1 LPSIEDITLESWP
14 AFAATDRPETLR
26 TTHFAIRQSEV
37 NLDFYLDRFYHDRR
51 LRFHYFDDLEEL
63 VKVCHRHRIS
73 AILIAGEGEF
83 VRELDMVR
91 AIKQNLQLSSVPAIL
106 YHPDPHVNTVVA
118 AYESG
123 VEEFIYGEWVDKLVR
138 VRIDRVIERSQR
150 DVAVNPSTLLP
161 GPALIE
167 EEINRQIQ
175 LGEKFAVAY
184 ADLDNFKAFNDY
196 SGYVYG
202 DKIIRLTG
210 RILRDVVFDL
220 CREGFVG
227 HIAGD
232 DFICVMPA
240 DVVEDACRW
249 IIKTFDAF
257 MPYRYNE
264 ADRERG
270 YYEAN
275 NRLGEMERFPLLSIS
290 IAVVINR
297 DGEFKHVGE
306 LSKML
311 ADLKTVCKAKEG
323 STYMI
328 ERRRK
333 Y

>member
-1 LPSIEDITLESWP
+1 LPSIEDITLENWQ
-14 AFAATDRPETLR
+14 AFAASDRPESQR
-26 TTHFAIRQSEV
+26 TIHFAIRQSEV
-37 NLDFYLDRFYHDRR
+37 NLDFYLGRFYHDHR
-51 LRFHYFDDLEEL
+51 LRFHYFDNLEEL
-63 VKVCHRHRIS
+63 VKICHRHRVS

-83 VRELDMVR
+83 VRELDIVQ
-91 AIKQNLQLSSVPAIL
+91 AIKQNILLSIVPVIF
-106 YHPDPHVNTVVA
+106 YHPDPNINTVVA

-161 GPALIE
+161 GPTLIE

-175 LGEKFAVAY
+175 LGDKFAVAY

-196 SGYVYG
+196 NGYVYG

-232 DFICVMPA
+232 DFICVMPS
-240 DVVEDACRW
+240 DVVEEACRW
-249 IIKTFDAF
+249 IIKSFDAF
-257 MPYRYNE
+257 VPYRYGE
-264 ADRERG
+264 VDRERG
-270 YYEAN
+270 YYDSR
-275 NRLGEMERFPLLSIS
+275 NRRGELERFPLLSIS

-297 DGEFKHVGE
+297 NGEFQHVGE

-311 ADLKTVCKAKEG
+311 ADLKAACKAKEG
-323 STYMI
+323 SNYMI
-328 ERRRK
+328 ERRKK

>member
-1 LPSIEDITLESWP
+1 LPSIEDITLENWP
-14 AFAATDRPETLR
+14 AFAASDRPESQR
-26 TTHFAIRQSEV
+26 TTHFAIRQTEV

-51 LRFHYFDDLEEL
+51 LRFHYFDNLEEL
-63 VKVCHRHRIS
+63 VKICHRHQVS
-73 AILIAGEGEF
+73 AIVIAGEGEF
-83 VRELDMVR
+83 VRELDLVQ
-91 AIKQNLQLSSVPAIL
+91 AIKQNIQLSIVPAIL
-106 YHPDPHVNTVVA
+106 YHPDPHLNTVVA

-123 VEEFIYGEWVDKLVR
+123 VDEFIYGEWVDKLVR
-138 VRIDRVIERSQR
+138 VRIDRVIERSHR

-240 DVVEDACRW
+240 EVVEEACRW
-249 IIKTFDAF
+249 IIKSFDAF
-257 MPYRYNE
+257 IPYRYGE

-270 YYEAN
+270 YYEAR
-275 NRLGEMERFPLLSIS
+275 NRRGELERFPLLSIS
-290 IAVVINR
+290 IAVVINKN
-297 DGEFKHVGE
+297 GEFQHVGE

-311 ADLKTVCKAKEG
+311 ADLKTACKANEG
-323 STYMI
+323 SNYMI
-328 ERRRK
+328 ERRKK